1 MDEGDNIISMDE
13 WKREKDLEKE
23 FMSSEDASEFSHLP
37 IMLASAYARGV
48 LDGKMQKWMEIRL
61 HILSLILSNLVAI
74 AVIFWLLSQRR

>member
-1 MDEGDNIISMDE
+1 MDEGDNIISMHE

-23 FMSSEDASEFSHLP
+23 FLSDEDASEFSHLP
-37 IMLASAYARGV
+37 IMLASAYARGIH
-48 LDGKMQKWMEIRL
+48 DGKIQKWMEIRL